1 MRVTRVA
8 LALAVGAASACATN
22 HGLPSSSGPTQTVRV
37 ASPTA
42 EIDIDV
48 TSRSDPKVASI
59 AAPIERV
66 WSLLPSVYD
75 SLGIPIGNVNSTT
88 RTIGN
93 TGLKIRTR
101 LGKEYLSTYIDCG
114 RSQIGESADSYDV
127 ILTILTQADS
137 TANGETRVTT
147 SVDAMARPAAFSQ
160 AYSRCTTKY
169 VLESRVMKLL
179 KARLGA

>member
-1 MRVTRVA
+1 MRVTCVA
-8 LALAVGAASACATN
+8 LAVAVAVAACATN
-22 HGLPSSSGPTQTVRV
+22 HGLPSSTGPRQTVRIDN
-37 ASPTA
+37 PTA
-42 EIDIDV
+42 EIDIDM
-48 TSRSDPKVASI
+48 TSNSDPKVASI

-66 WSLLPSVYD
+66 WALLPSVYD
-75 SLGIPIGNVNSTT
+75 SLGIPIGHVNSTT

-127 ILTILTQADS
+127 VLTIFTQADS
-137 TANGETRVTT
+137 TAGGETRVTT
-147 SVDAMARPAAFSQ
+147 SVDAVARPAAFSQ

-169 VLESRVMKLL
+169 VLEGRVMKLL
-179 KARLGA
+179 KARLSS

>member
-1 MRVTRVA
+1 MRVTCVA
-8 LALAVGAASACATN
+8 LALAVAACATN
-22 HGLPSSSGPTQTVRV
+22 HGLPSSAGPRQIVRIDN
-37 ASPTA
+37 PTA
-42 EIDIDV
+42 AIDIDLA
-48 TSRSDPKVASI
+48 SSSNPKVASV

-66 WSLLPSVYD
+66 WTLLPAVYD

-88 RTIGN
+88 RTLGN

-127 ILTILTQADS
+127 VLTIFTQADS
-137 TANGETRVTT
+137 TAGGETRVTT
-147 SVDAMARPAAFSQ
+147 SVDAVARPATYSQ
-160 AYSRCTTKY
+160 AYSRCATKY
-169 VLESRVMKLL
+169 VLEARVIKLL